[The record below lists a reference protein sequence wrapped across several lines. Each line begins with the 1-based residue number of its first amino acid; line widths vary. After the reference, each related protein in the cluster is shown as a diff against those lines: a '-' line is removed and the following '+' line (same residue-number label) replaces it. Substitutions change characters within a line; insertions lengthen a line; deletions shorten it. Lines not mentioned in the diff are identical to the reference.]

1 MTKLGNTIAMA
12 FDDAARAEAL
22 MANTQARRA
31 LQENPDRMLRLFALH
46 GQEIESAGIRVA
58 RAERRYLAV
67 QTVSRLRQS
76 GSAL

>member
-1 MTKLGNTIAMA
+1 MTKLGNTIAIA

-31 LQENPDRMLRLFALH
+31 LQEEPDRMLRIFALH
-46 GQEIESAGIRVA
+46 GREIESAGVRAA

-67 QTVSRLRQS
+67 QTMGQLRQS